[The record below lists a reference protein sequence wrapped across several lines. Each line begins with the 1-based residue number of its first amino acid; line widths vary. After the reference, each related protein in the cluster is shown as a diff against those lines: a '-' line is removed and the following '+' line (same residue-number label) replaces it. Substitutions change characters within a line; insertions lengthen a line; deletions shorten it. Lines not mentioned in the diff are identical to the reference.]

1 MGTSNFSRANA
12 SKVYAIYPDYEMVD
26 EDEQPMEDEWWY
38 EDQLGNVKG
47 ELKHLK
53 EFTEAGKNDRTKRDN
68 RSYPSSLLGN
78 MKSCKWYK
86 HNDTNIP
93 AEVSIDVIVTSGYY
107 EGASFDWE
115 DPEYSVNDT
124 FDDPEDI
131 QGLRDDLEYYYDV
144 PEEESLELANTISAY
159 LVSEKDR
166 LVDMI
171 EKVFEDMTTPL
182 NVVGTFSNG
191 ETIYAKA

>member
-1 MGTSNFSRANA
+1 MGTSNFARNNS
-12 SKVYAIYPDYEMVD
+12 SKVYAIYPCHDMID
-26 EDEQPMEDEWWY
+26 EYEQPIEDEWWY
-38 EDQLGNVKG
+38 EDAIDNIKSEFKQ
-47 ELKHLK
+47 LK
-53 EFTEAGKNDRTKRDN
+53 EFTESNRNDRTKRDN

-93 AEVSIDVIVTSGYY
+93 AEVSIGVIVTSGYY

-124 FDDPEDI
+124 FDDPADI

-144 PEEESLELANTISAY
+144 PEEESLELANTISSY

-166 LVDMI
+166 LIEMI

-182 NVVGTFSNG
+182 NVVGRFSNG
-191 ETIYAKA
+191 EVIYAKA